1 MTRSFP
7 WRPVLAIGVVGVLAA
22 GGAALT
28 FLPAAAAEA
37 RLVVETP
44 TDGAVSDTRAVAVT
58 GTAPEGST
66 VRIYD
71 DNSNAILLA
80 TAEVVDGRF
89 SAEIEYGDGAAAKQ
103 GLYVDSTD
111 GGELLDAD
119 TVAVT
124 LPALGAG
131 SLDSSEDASS
141 SAASADSPR

>member
-1 MTRSFP
+1 MTRSIP

-28 FLPAAAAEA
+28 FLPAAAEA

-44 TDGAVSDTRAVAVT
+44 TDGAVSDTRSVAVA
-58 GTAPEGST
+58 GTALEGST

-103 GLYVDSTD
+103 GLYVDSTN

-131 SLDSSEDASS
+131 SPHS
-141 SAASADSPR
+141 SADTSPSADSPR